1 MRVLIQRSQ
10 KSSVKVLD
18 KTVGQIDHGL
28 VIFSCFE
35 EGDGLK
41 EIEYLAKK
49 IVNLRIF
56 EDEHNVMNLSLLDVK
71 GAILSVSQFTLYA
84 DAKKG
89 NRPSYIRALKGE
101 KASPLY
107 DKFNE
112 ELKKYTNVET
122 GLFGADMLVSI
133 QNDGPVTIILDS
145 K

>member
-10 KSSVKVLD
+10 NSSVKVHD

-28 VIFSCFE
+28 VVFSCFE
-35 EGDGLK
+35 EGDSLK

-71 GAILSVSQFTLYA
+71 GAVLSVSQFTLYA
-84 DAKKG
+84 DATKG

-112 ELKKYTNVET
+112 ELKKYTHVET
-122 GLFGADMLVSI
+122 GVFGTDMLVSI